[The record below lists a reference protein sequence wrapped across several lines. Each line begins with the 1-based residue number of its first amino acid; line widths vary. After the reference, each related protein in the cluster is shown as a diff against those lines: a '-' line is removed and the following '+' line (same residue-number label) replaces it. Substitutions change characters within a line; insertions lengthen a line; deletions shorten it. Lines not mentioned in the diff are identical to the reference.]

1 MLEKINKNLNEKIK
15 DINIKEVIYKKIKI
29 NLNTNIKIYNIPRVD
44 SFLKM
49 Y

>member
-29 NLNTNIKIYNIPRVD
+29 NLYTNIKIYNIPRVD